1 MVQFIVNTLNGPL
14 EPALFSSPSVMNNII
29 AAVKNALSQLQVQ
42 GYLSTDYS
50 QYLYAGDM
58 NSLTA
63 ESNLCPLVVPQMIPV
78 QYYSQFTTAITS
90 AYNVAFGGNIRL
102 DRLKLLSKTSRLF
115 PALYLLVFFCQKHN
129 TINEL

>member
-42 GYLSTDYS
+42 GLLSTDYS

-58 NSLTA
+58 SSLTM
-63 ESNLCPLVVPQMIPV
+63 ENNLCPLVVPQMIPV

-90 AYNVAFGGNIRL
+90 AYYVAFGGEI
-102 DRLKLLSKTSRLF
+102 
-115 PALYLLVFFCQKHN
+115 
-129 TINEL
+129 